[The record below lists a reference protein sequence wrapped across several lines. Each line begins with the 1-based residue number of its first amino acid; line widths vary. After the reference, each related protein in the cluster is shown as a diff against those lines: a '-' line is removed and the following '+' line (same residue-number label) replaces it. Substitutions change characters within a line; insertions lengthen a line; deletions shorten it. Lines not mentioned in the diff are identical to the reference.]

1 MQTTCND
8 QNLCFID
15 NVTDDRDCE
24 FFESFRVVGA
34 LTFLWNCFFVCV
46 SFNEYIV
53 ARLTLQDISIEHTA
67 LACTSVL
74 NVLTNNSF
82 SLQNDSALIFMAG
95 CS

>member
-8 QNLCFID
+8 QNLCFTD
-15 NVTDDRDCE
+15 NVTHDRDRKFSGCQCSVIPLE
-24 FFESFRVVGA
+24 
-34 LTFLWNCFFVCV
+34 LCFLCVCV
-46 SFNEYIV
+46 PFNDYFV